1 MVADD
6 EPGGAG
12 EAFVDDFG
20 DDGGVCVGV
29 GGSDE
34 RGGDVCD
41 PELGESGVQSGK
53 DERGEIEKQSTGVA
67 GD

>member
-1 MVADD
+1 MVRVSVL
-6 EPGGAG
+6 EVLGRGNWKVSG
-12 EAFVDDFG
+12 TY
-20 DDGGVCVGV
+20 CVGV

-41 PELGESGVQSGK
+41 AELGESGVQSRK